1 MKRKLINS
9 FIILS
14 GSTMITKVFSIINR
28 MLLSRL
34 LNEQGMALYI
44 LVIPTLSL
52 CITLAQLSIPSAVFR
67 LVSHPKYSNK
77 KVIIS
82 ASMICSMTCL
92 IIMACLLTCSPLIAN
107 SFLKEEHALYPL
119 LSLIPFIPL
128 VGISGIL
135 KNYYLGKE
143 DVWHLS
149 IAQFLEEVARIVF
162 SYIFISYFKDLSIEY
177 LVSIAM
183 IAMSV
188 GEITSITYLFNRLKT
203 KPHITNINID
213 TLKNNFIYRDLM
225 NIALPLTGSRLL
237 HSLYNFIE
245 PIILVMILT
254 RIGINESNIHL
265 DYAIISGYVIN
276 MLVTPTFFNN
286 VILRLLVPILN
297 RDIAYQHKQDLQKH
311 VILGVIACLF
321 ISIPFTL
328 LFYFYGDICLKIMYD
343 TTNGYIYLKYMAI
356 PFTLFYL
363 QTPLSATLQALNK
376 NKEMF
381 LMSILECMIEFI
393 LLLLLTPY
401 FEVFSVCIV
410 MLIGLF
416 ITLLLSTLLIYKYV
430 YK

>member
-14 GSTMITKVFSIINR
+14 GSTMITKIFSLLNR

-34 LNEQGMALYI
+34 LDDKGMALYI

-67 LVSHPKYSNK
+67 LISHPHYSNK

-82 ASMICSMTCL
+82 ASVICSITCSMIVL
-92 IIMACLLTCSPLIAN
+92 VLLFFSPLISQ
-107 SFLKEEHALYPL
+107 SFLKEENALYPL

-128 VGISGIL
+128 AGISGII

-149 IAQFLEEVARIVF
+149 VASFLEEASRILF
-162 SYIFISYFKDLSIEY
+162 TYFMIKYFHYLSTQY

-183 IAMSV
+183 IAMSI
-188 GEITSITYLFNRLKT
+188 GELFSILYLVIHLKKIKITT
-203 KPHITNINID
+203 INIKAI
-213 TLKNNFIYRDLM
+213 KNNFIYKDLM

-245 PIILVMILT
+245 PIILVYILT
-254 RIGINESNIHL
+254 RIGISETSIHL

-297 RDIAYQHKQDLQKH
+297 RDIAYHQKKSLQKH
-311 VILGVIACLF
+311 VLLGVVACLL
-321 ISIPFTL
+321 ISLPFTF
-328 LFYFYGDICLKIMYD
+328 LFYFYGDACLKLMYN
-343 TTNGYIYLKYMAI
+343 TTSGYIYLKYMSI

-363 QTPLSATLQALNK
+363 QTPLSATMQALNK

-381 LMSILECMIEFI
+381 LMSILECSIEFI

-401 FEVFSVCIV
+401 FQVFSVCIV

-416 ITLLLSTLLIYKYV
+416 ITLLISVIHIYKFV
-430 YK
+430 YR